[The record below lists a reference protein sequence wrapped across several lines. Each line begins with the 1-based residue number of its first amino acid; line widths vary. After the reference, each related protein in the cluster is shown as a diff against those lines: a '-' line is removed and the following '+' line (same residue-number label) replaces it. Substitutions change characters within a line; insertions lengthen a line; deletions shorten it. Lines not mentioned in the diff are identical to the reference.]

1 MENLLKTIHSPY
13 IKYFLVATFFILA
26 LSACDS
32 VKSNSTEFPNPIEPI
47 ETKNVPSP
55 IPTTKPNENKVL
67 NPIST
72 PTTAPAALFYYSRAF
87 RLLEMEL
94 WDESIVAFGPVI
106 AMLPNM
112 PHGFHGR
119 GKAYLNK
126 DVYEYALNDFE
137 SAIKIDQEFG
147 PVYVDRARLY
157 LKKKQTDL
165 ATQDLQKAL
174 EFLHPIR
181 HKNEINSAN
190 LLKNEIQSLK

>member
-1 MENLLKTIHSPY
+1 MVYQLKTIHNHH
-13 IKYFLVATFFILA
+13 IKYCFATALFLLLLVACDTETKDTFE
-26 LSACDS
+26 LSNTIA
-32 VKSNSTEFPNPIEPI
+32 PIESD
-47 ETKNVPSP
+47 VPDP
-55 IPTTKPNENKVL
+55 LPTAPSDENNNHPL
-67 NPIST
+67 AT

-119 GKAYLNK
+119 GIAYMNK
-126 DVYEYALNDFE
+126 DVFEYALNDFE
-137 SAIKIDQEFG
+137 SAIKIDPTFG

-157 LKKKQTDL
+157 LKKNQSDL

-174 EFLHPIR
+174 ELLHPIR
-181 HKNEINSAN
+181 HKDEINSVQQ
-190 LLKNEIQSLK
+190 LMSEIKSTQ

>member
-1 MENLLKTIHSPY
+1 MIHNHYIQYFFAITLFLLLLP
-13 IKYFLVATFFILA
+13 
-26 LSACDS
+26 ACDPENNDTVES
-32 VKSNSTEFPNPIEPI
+32 LHPIEPI
-47 ETKNVPSP
+47 QTKS
-55 IPTTKPNENKVL
+55 IPNPLPTIRADENKEL
-67 NPIST
+67 HPIAT

-119 GKAYLNK
+119 GKAYMNK
-126 DVYEYALNDFE
+126 NVYEYAINDFE
-137 SAIKIDQEFG
+137 SAIKIDPAFG

-157 LKKKQTDL
+157 LKKNQSAL

-174 EFLHPIR
+174 KLLHPIR
-181 HKNEINSAN
+181 HKDEINSAQK
-190 LLKNEIQSLK
+190 LLNEIQSMQ